1 MVIMIDFWNKIPLRW
16 FLLGDMMITYEF
28 DVLLYNFKF
37 QKMQVVN
44 NNWLQ

>member
-1 MVIMIDFWNKIPLRW
+1 MVIMIDVLNKIPLWW
-16 FLLGDMMITYEF
+16 FFWGDMVITYEF

-44 NNWLQ
+44 GK